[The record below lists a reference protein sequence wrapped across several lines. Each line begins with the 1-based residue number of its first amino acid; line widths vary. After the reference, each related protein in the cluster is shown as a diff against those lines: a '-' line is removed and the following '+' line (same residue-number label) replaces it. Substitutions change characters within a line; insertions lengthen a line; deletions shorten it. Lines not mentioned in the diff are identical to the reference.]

1 MGSVEIVVA
10 NVGKTKV
17 VTYFGI
23 EVVILDATAHL
34 DTSVEAFEA
43 DVVEGAVGMTI
54 AKVLGIPSPMLDEPK
69 KWADTLVSPPF
80 YDLMI

>member
-1 MGSVEIVVA
+1 MFV
-10 NVGKTKV
+10 
-17 VTYFGI
+17 
-23 EVVILDATAHL
+23 
-34 DTSVEAFEA
+34 AFEA

-80 YDLMI
+80 YELMI

>member
-17 VTYFGI
+17 VAYFGI
-23 EVVILDATAHL
+23 EVVILDTTAHL

-54 AKVLGIPSPMLDEPK
+54 AKVLGIPSPMLITK

>member
-1 MGSVEIVVA
+1 VGGVEIVVA
-10 NVGKTKV
+10 DVGKTKV
-17 VTYFGI
+17 VAYFGI

-43 DVVEGAVGMTI
+43 DVVEGTVGMTI
-54 AKVLGIPSPMLDEPK
+54 AKVLGIPSPMLITK

>member
-1 MGSVEIVVA
+1 VGSVEIVVA

-23 EVVILDATAHL
+23 EVVVLDATAYL

-43 DVVEGAVGMTI
+43 DVVEGTVGMAI
-54 AKVLGIPSPMLDEPK
+54 AEVLGIPSPMLITK

>member
-1 MGSVEIVVA
+1 MGGVEIVVTD
-10 NVGKTKV
+10 VGKTKV
-17 VTYFGI
+17 VAYFGI

-43 DVVEGAVGMTI
+43 DVVEGTVGMAI
-54 AKVLGIPSPMLDEPK
+54 AEVLGIPSPMLITK

-80 YDLMI
+80 YDLVI

>member
-10 NVGKTKV
+10 DVGKTKV

-23 EVVILDATAHL
+23 EVVILDTTAHL

-54 AKVLGIPSPMLDEPK
+54 AKVLEGF
-69 KWADTLVSPPF
+69 PPPCWTNQKSG
-80 YDLMI
+80 LTR

>member
-17 VTYFGI
+17 VAYFGI

-54 AKVLGIPSPMLDEPK
+54 AKVLGIPSPMLITK